1 MTDKSILRIKAKRLG
16 TISEVT
22 SLLIDLEIAYNSI
35 QAFHYIIKEVASNRN
50 KNVQQFINN
59 FIRMYVAQQAINKSN
74 TLSPSVDKILL
85 KEFKQTFDQKKKELP
100 NLLEL
105 KNSIEIDKIIP
116 PDDRLYISKVI
127 IEPLG
132 FWEVIGSFNALEQ
145 IRGYLKD
152 RHERKKHNKYQ
163 NTEEVKAAH
172 FEIEDRTNK
181 QIIGHIHTLKS
192 IGYSDEKIKPL
203 VTSMLIKPLEKL
215 GMYQDTKQ
223 IEGPIENI
231 IPFFAH
237 KS

>member
-1 MTDKSILRIKAKRLG
+1 MAEKSILRIKAKRLG

-22 SLLIDLEIAYNSI
+22 SLLTDLEIAYNSI
-35 QAFHYIIKEVASNRN
+35 QAFHYIIKSVASNRN
-50 KNVQQFINN
+50 KNVQQLINN
-59 FIRMYVAQQAINKSN
+59 FIRMYVAQQANNKN
-74 TLSPSVDKILL
+74 NSPAVDKTLL
-85 KEFKQTFDQKKKELP
+85 KEFKQMFDQKKKELP

-105 KNSIEIDKIIP
+105 KNTIEMDKIVLP
-116 PDDRLYISKVI
+116 NDQLYISKVI

-132 FWEVIGSFNALEQ
+132 FWEVIGNFNALEQ

-152 RHERKKHNKYQ
+152 RHERKIQNKYQ
-163 NTEEVKAAH
+163 NTEDVKATS

-181 QIIGHIHTLKS
+181 QINEHILTLKR
-192 IGYSDEKIKPL
+192 IGYTDEKIKPL
-203 VTSMLIKPLEKL
+203 VASMLVKPLEKL

-231 IPFFAH
+231 IPLVAY